1 MQKVHS
7 QLNYFN
13 SILGGSISNFN
24 GDRVLQY
31 DNEKGDGRIQ
41 TVALGSGISYT
52 EYDFILTEDF
62 SFDLKLDE
70 DRCLY
75 FIYCLEGNFNFMR
88 RNQNTKSL
96 KVEALQTVL
105 IGGTNEAI
113 NIKLNQGIKSNIAV
127 IKVADSGGHVSV
139 EAKNNEL
146 YHQLFE
152 LFLKDDWYE
161 QVGTFNLK
169 IKDQLLQIRE
179 IHERGLVRKLLIEG
193 IVNFTL
199 ALEILQCK
207 QDIKGNGQVGTL
219 LTKNELLR
227 IEEAINEIKRKP
239 EYPYTVTYLSKQYG
253 LSPTKLQEGFK
264 VMEGTTVTNFIRNE
278 RLVLAEELI
287 QNSDLNISE
296 IVYTIGFTS
305 RSYFSKIFR
314 NRYKCTP
321 KTYLMNSRKLSTTT

>member
-1 MQKVHS
+1 MQIVHN

-13 SILGGSISNFN
+13 RVLGGSISSFD

-31 DNEKGDGRIQ
+31 DNENGIGRIQ

-52 EYDFILTEDF
+52 EYDLNLIEDF
-62 SFDLKLDE
+62 SFDLKFE
-70 DRCLY
+70 ENRCLY
-75 FIYCLEGNFNFMR
+75 FIYCLEGKFSFKRKNIHSK
-88 RNQNTKSL
+88 TL

-105 IGGTNEAI
+105 VGGTNEAI
-113 NIKLNQGIKSNIAV
+113 NIRLSQGTTSNIAI
-127 IKVADSGGHVSV
+127 IKVPDNGGQSDNGG
-139 EAKNNEL
+139 ENNGL
-146 YHQLFE
+146 YQQLFAS
-152 LFLKDDWYE
+152 FLQDDWYE

-169 IKDQLLQIRE
+169 IKDQLLQIRA
-179 IHERGLVRKLLIEG
+179 IHQKGLVRKLLIEG

-207 QDIKGNGQVGTL
+207 QDIESNGEVATL
-219 LTKNELLR
+219 LTKKELLR

-287 QNSDLNISE
+287 QTSDLNISE

-321 KTYLMNSRKLSTTT
+321 KTYLMNSRKISVSA